1 MVCNFVMNWVHHPA
15 GLFPREEPV
24 PCLGSSAGWDWHSMN
39 ATGLKGGGEELTPK
53 LFLSIAI
60 ILAVFFFFM
69 RSRVL
74 AGVGMPSSRIRPGC
88 FCPAMKLYSSMW
100 KIFLF

>member
-60 ILAVFFFFM
+60 ILAVFFYEKQ
-69 RSRVL
+69 S
-74 AGVGMPSSRIRPGC
+74 AGWSGHALQQDKARLLLPSHEIV
-88 FCPAMKLYSSMW
+88 F
-100 KIFLF
+100 